1 MAMWNTFKLYL
12 GTLTESKY
20 VADQNAEKKYVGET
34 ANQDVAVGGVSMET
48 FQHEK

>member
-20 VADQNAEKKYVGET
+20 VADQNAEKNMGET